1 MFTGYSDKVGDF
13 FWELR
18 FNNSREWFNPRKE
31 EFNQLVMQPT
41 KALANELYDWF
52 QEQYPALGLNLH
64 ISRIYRDA
72 RRLFGR
78 GPYKDHLWFSIKH
91 GSILLEGPM
100 FWFEIGA
107 ADYSYGMG
115 FYSATPGQMEA
126 FRRSLDANPARFERI
141 VRKIERSGEFVLT
154 GEEYKRPK
162 GHADDPLGRWY
173 NRKRIGLECSRDHD
187 AALYSPELPGILT
200 DAYAKL
206 MPMYEYFLEFYR
218 SADGEK
224 GEKP

>member
-78 GPYKDHLWFSIKH
+78 GPLKDEIWFSFQNEIEH
-91 GSILLEGPM
+91 RDGAPN
-100 FWFEIGA
+100 FWFEVGA
-107 ADYSYGMG
+107 EGYGLG
-115 FYSATPGQMEA
+115 FGYWMRAAECASSSIRTPS
-126 FRRSLDANPARFERI
+126 RWKSWRDSLPDRTCSHSPARNT
-141 VRKIERSGEFVLT
+141 RSRRGMRTTSSARGTTSAGSASAVS
-154 GEEYKRPK
+154 
-162 GHADDPLGRWY
+162 GHTMLFPPRGS
-173 NRKRIGLECSRDHD
+173 C
-187 AALYSPELPGILT
+187 
-200 DAYAKL
+200 
-206 MPMYEYFLEFYR
+206 
-218 SADGEK
+218 
-224 GEKP
+224 

>member
-1 MFTGYSDKVGDF
+1 MCS
-13 FWELR
+13 R
-18 FNNSREWFNPRKE
+18 FPEMDCR
-31 EFNQLVMQPT
+31 
-41 KALANELYDWF
+41 
-52 QEQYPALGLNLH
+52 LH
-64 ISRIYRDA
+64 VSRIYRDA

-141 VRKIERSGEFVLT
+141 VRKVERGGEFVLT

-162 GHADDPLGRWY
+162 GHADDSLGRWY

-206 MPMYEYFLEFYR
+206 MPMYEYFLEFYH
-218 SADGEK
+218 STDSEK

>member
-1 MFTGYSDKVGDF
+1 MFTGYSEKVGDF

-78 GPYKDHLWFSIKH
+78 GPLKDEIWFSFQNEIEP
-91 GSILLEGPM
+91 SRRRAELLVRGRGRGLRPGLRLLDARGGRGANAQAHRSGRQADGKA
-100 FWFEIGA
+100 GA
-107 ADYSYGMG
+107 AVCQTGHVHAHRRG
-115 FYSATPGQMEA
+115 IREA
-126 FRRSLDANPARFERI
+126 EGAC
-141 VRKIERSGEFVLT
+141 G
-154 GEEYKRPK
+154 RP
-162 GHADDPLGRWY
+162 PRPWY
-173 NRKRIGLECSRDHD
+173 NKRWIGFRCIRPYDAVSASR
-187 AALYSPELPGILT
+187 ELLT
-200 DAYAKL
+200 FAEDGFRFMIPY
-206 MPMYEYFLEFYR
+206 YQYFDQIYR
-218 SADGEK
+218 MAD
-224 GEKP
+224 

>member
-78 GPYKDHLWFSIKH
+78 GPLKDEIWFSFQNEIEH
-91 GSILLEGPM
+91 RDGAPD
-100 FWFEIGA
+100 FWFEVGAEGYGLGFGYWMRAADAARMRKLIDQDAKPMEKLAVCQTGHVHAHRRGIREAEGACGRPPRPVVQQALDRLPLHPAIRCCFRLAGA
-107 ADYSYGMG
+107 ADV
-115 FYSATPGQMEA
+115 
-126 FRRSLDANPARFERI
+126 RRGRLPLYDP
-141 VRKIERSGEFVLT
+141 VL
-154 GEEYKRPK
+154 
-162 GHADDPLGRWY
+162 
-173 NRKRIGLECSRDHD
+173 SV
-187 AALYSPELPGILT
+187 
-200 DAYAKL
+200 
-206 MPMYEYFLEFYR
+206 F
-218 SADGEK
+218 
-224 GEKP
+224 